1 MVPARSLALLQV
13 LVVGSACLG
22 TPAHAGPF
30 SDDLAK
36 CLVSSTT
43 VDDRTSL
50 VRWFFAAASVHPAV
64 EPLTAVTQKQLDA
77 SNKTVAELFTRLLT
91 DACLAEARSAL
102 KFEGPSTFETS
113 FQILGEV
120 AGKEMFSHPAVNTAV
135 MGMTAYLDDNTLK
148 TALELAE

>member
-1 MVPARSLALLQV
+1 MFVGRSLALLQT
-13 LVVGSACLG
+13 LVVGSACLCN
-22 TPAHAGPF
+22 PAHAGPF

-64 EPLTAVTQKQLDA
+64 EPLTAVTQKQLEA
-77 SNKTVAELFTRLLT
+77 SNKIMADLFTRLLT

-102 KFEGPSTFETS
+102 KFEGPTTIETS
-113 FQILGEV
+113 FQVLGEV
-120 AGKEMFSHPAVNTAV
+120 AGKELFSHPSVATAV
-135 MGMTAYLDDNTLK
+135 MGMTAYLDDETLK
-148 TALELAE
+148 TALDGAE